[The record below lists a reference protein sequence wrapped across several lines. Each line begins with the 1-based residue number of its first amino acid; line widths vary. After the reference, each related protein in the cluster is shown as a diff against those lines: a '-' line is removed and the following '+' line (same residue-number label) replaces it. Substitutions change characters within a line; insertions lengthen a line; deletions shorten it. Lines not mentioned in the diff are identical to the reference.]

1 MSEKLD
7 TLEPQTSAY
16 KILCHLAFKG
26 TILKPAEIATALR
39 ENGSTVRARLSE
51 LKKNGLVDQ
60 RPEGYLSLV
69 SPYDIILKIYR
80 DLSN

>member
-7 TLEPQTSAY
+7 ALEPQTSAY

-26 TILKPAEIATALR
+26 TILKPAEIATALG

-51 LKKNGLVDQ
+51 LKKNGFVDQ
-60 RPEGYLSLV
+60 RPEGYLSLI

>member
-7 TLEPQTSAY
+7 ALEPQTSAY
-16 KILCHLAFKG
+16 KILCHLAFNG
-26 TILKPAEIATALR
+26 AILKPAEIAIALG

-60 RPEGYLSLV
+60 KPEGYLSLV
-69 SPYDIILKIYR
+69 SLRHYFEDI
-80 DLSN
+80 SGFE